1 MLEMR
6 IFGVIMLFISA
17 LPGIAQEVRAYDI
30 DRAMEICSSLPLD
43 NLEGVW
49 LYPEDKVTVLILRK
63 ENVTASLPT
72 YEISVVESDDT
83 SLLPGEVIGSIESTA
98 ESAKYM
104 ITLFTE
110 RYGNIL
116 QKSNSCT
123 ASLSNNTDAL
133 ILKGNKNKKL
143 KLRLNLNVTRLLPN
157 FWRFVRISTNTG
169 SSSTSNEAPV
179 GMIKIYPSYDGN
191 GSSRRQP
198 RYL

>member
-1 MLEMR
+1 MR
-6 IFGVIMLFISA
+6 IISVIILLIAA
-17 LPGIAQEVRAYDI
+17 LPVFAQGVRAYDI

-63 ENVTASLPT
+63 DNFSASLPV

-83 SLLPGEVIGSIESTA
+83 NLLPGEVIGNIESTA
-98 ESAKYM
+98 ESGKYK

-110 RYGNIL
+110 RTKNIL

-123 ASLSNNTDAL
+123 ASLSKDTDAL
-133 ILKGNKNKKL
+133 ILKGNKSNKL

-169 SSSTSNEAPV
+169 SNSSSSETPV
-179 GMIKIYPSYDGN
+179 GMVKLYPSYDGN